1 MRNQRRQ
8 RRQYYKKPKTIK
20 VTVVRCMKY
29 MKPVMSNETC
39 KDFEPISTLNVQ
51 KQCMFCK
58 YKS

>member
-1 MRNQRRQ
+1 MRRSQ
-8 RRQYYKKPKTIK
+8 RRQYQKKSKTIK
-20 VTVVRCMKY
+20 VTIVRCMKH

-39 KDFEPISTLNVQ
+39 KDFEPVSTLNVQ